1 MTKKEDTLSIYVN
14 TEKLE
19 IVYPSH
25 YLDTGLYTF
34 HILDIPPQHRQDVEE
49 IFRQLRNYLLPG
61 ISAVVSHKV
70 RRDTVAL
77 GFMLYAYQLWDNN
90 YPLASG
96 YLKWQLW
103 SDELKAVSEYW
114 RLISDHIALEPEE
127 RASCISNGMYTDS
140 HISTYIPEDM
150 EVHFSR
156 VWTTADYVESY
167 GTLARYYLPV
177 PLLGLSPVDVV
188 ACDLTKLPL
197 CAYGTE

>member
-25 YLDTGLYTF
+25 YLDTGLHTF

-70 RRDTVAL
+70 RRDIVAL

-96 YLKWQLW
+96 YLKWQLS
-103 SDELKAVSEYW
+103 SDRLKALLEYW
-114 RLISDHIALEPEE
+114 RLLGEYLLTDVDERANSISD
-127 RASCISNGMYTDS
+127 GMYTDA
-140 HISTYIPEDM
+140 HISALIPKDM
-150 EVHFSR
+150 EVHYTR
-156 VWTTADYVESY
+156 LVLTLEYIDTY
-167 GTLARYYLPV
+167 GTSRTHYPV